1 MVGGGG
7 CDGTKACATATAGV
21 DTGVQLV
28 LRSRI
33 AWSAA
38 CRAVS
43 TCTRVNSRM
52 LLTTNYRIV
61 KTQ

>member
-7 CDGTKACATATAGV
+7 YDGTKACATTTAGV

-38 CRAVS
+38 CRFFFF
-43 TCTRVNSRM
+43 C
-52 LLTTNYRIV
+52 
-61 KTQ
+61 